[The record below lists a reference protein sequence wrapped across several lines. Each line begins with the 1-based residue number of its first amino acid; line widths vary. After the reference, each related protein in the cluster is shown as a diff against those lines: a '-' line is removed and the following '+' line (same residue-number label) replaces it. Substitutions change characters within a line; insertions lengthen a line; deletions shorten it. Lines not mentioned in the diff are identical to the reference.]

1 MLWSAPVQIVL
12 AMVLLWNTL
21 GPSVLA
27 GLGILVL
34 LMPANAVIASKMRKF
49 QVTQMTLK
57 DQRIKLMNE
66 VLNGIKV
73 RICPI
78 MK

>member
-1 MLWSAPVQIVL
+1 MLWSAPVQVIL

-27 GLGILVL
+27 GLGIMVL
-34 LMPANAVIASKMRKF
+34 LMPVNAVIAMKQRKY
-49 QVTQMTLK
+49 QITQMRFK

-73 RICPI
+73 
-78 MK
+78 